1 LDFLEVEMP
10 RKLFG
15 KFWIQD
21 PGWTDDRF
29 AWHWVPDQISGMDYA
44 GLTLFGWSLLY
55 SDHW

>member
-1 LDFLEVEMP
+1 MP

-21 PGWTDDRF
+21 PDWTDNMF

-44 GLTLFGWSLLY
+44 GFTLFGWSLLY